1 MYKEKFKFRVYIE
14 ETKEMMYSDDWN
26 NISWDQ
32 IKEWNEQ
39 GKIMQVTGLKDINK
53 NDIYEGDILDVYNNY
68 KEESFKGSVEY
79 KNGSFFIK
87 KDDLTS
93 HDRWIN
99 YEMKVIGNKFENPK
113 LLLK

>member
-1 MYKEKFKFRVYIE
+1 MYKGKFKFRVYIE

-26 NISWDQ
+26 NTSWNQ

-53 NDIYEGDILDVYNNY
+53 NDIYEGDIVDVYNNY

-79 KNGSFFIK
+79 KNASFFIK

-99 YEMKVIGNKFENPK
+99 YEMKIIGNKFENPK